1 MKLINYSKVRRSA
14 QSDLKKYERL
24 GIKLFTAALK
34 LQAKPNPSPLPMQ
47 EAYIKFYQ
55 TVFVESAKQE
65 FNRIRQDNREKAY
78 VPDDF
83 FLNTWREWI
92 KDWVLQNLG
101 NLITGVNDNTLEQI
115 QNILGEGVEQ
125 GLNPFQIERLLLE
138 QIPNIARARAI
149 ARTESTRAYNEGKK
163 RSAEDWAKQT
173 GTTLWK
179 LWIHGGSREPR
190 FQHIQAQDKPIRAD
204 QPFVFTTKGVEVF
217 MDKPGDQKG
226 GAAQTINC
234 SCVVVYISEA
244 YARRNFPETF
254 NNNLPVIATQT
265 MQQQANDDLYLQ
277 NQRLSDSLIAS
288 EQSKAIN
295 EKAKNILQYSNGVS
309 ENMNKNNSLIAL
321 RTIKDKSPDGARKF
335 ANRTLGEGEFLSS
348 SSLRIGG
355 GMDKNQNGN
364 AIMNGKYMNIEINK
378 DSVVEFRKINALI
391 NNEEINDLVKNQG
404 FRFSRIKQKRTK
416 DIDVVLD
423 ENGKVFAFKDKKGN
437 FSKWTVRSSDGKN
450 IAPTI
455 THESAH
461 LMQAFKD
468 FNEFGEKGGAQ
479 IWEQIFTK
487 NKLSIFDAPT
497 HYGKTNSLEF
507 FAETFSAYVYDNQ
520 RLKQLHPKVYD
531 TFLEYLDKIGVDF
544 KTIRIAQ

>member
-14 QSDLKKYERL
+14 ATDLKKYERL
-24 GIKLFTAALK
+24 GIKLFIAALK

-115 QNILGEGVEQ
+115 QKILGEGVEQ

-204 QPFVFTTKGVEVF
+204 QTFVFTTKGVQVF

-244 YARRNFPETF
+244 YARRNFPDTF
-254 NNNLPVIATQT
+254 NNTLPVPSQNIVPIIEAQEAFIPTQAKYSNLNQFSDKIYQTVKGNKFTWNEELVNGEFET
-265 MQQQANDDLYLQ
+265 MQNAMADLQGFRGLPKILS
-277 NQRLSDSLIAS
+277 NEEFIRLSKDPNYTLLYRGVEGDIEKNISADKFIDDYSKGSLYGSRKNMYGNGTYWAS
-288 EQSKAIN
+288 ED
-295 EKAKNILQYSNGVS
+295 QYAV
-309 ENMNKNNSLIAL
+309 AL
-321 RTIKDKSPDGARKF
+321 
-335 ANRTLGEGEFLSS
+335 NY
-348 SSLRIGG
+348 GG
-355 GMDKNQNGN
+355 DLDKN
-364 AIMNGKYMNIEINK
+364 
-378 DSVVEFRKINALI
+378 VFPALI
-391 NNEEINDLVKNQG
+391 NKSEMKLGDFTTLYQKWEQDKLNRENELIKFYQNKNKVQELYTDDYRKNHPEDFEKMMIEMKMFAEFGSWATSQGYDGYTVKSRSMT
-404 FRFSRIKQKRTK
+404 FRQLGIETTDFVVTLNRTK
-416 DIDVVLD
+416 
-423 ENGKVFAFKDKKGN
+423 
-437 FSKWTVRSSDGKN
+437 
-450 IAPTI
+450 TI
-455 THESAH
+455 VSQG
-461 LMQAFKD
+461 LR
-468 FNEFGEKGGAQ
+468 G
-479 IWEQIFTK
+479 
-487 NKLSIFDAPT
+487 
-497 HYGKTNSLEF
+497 
-507 FAETFSAYVYDNQ
+507 
-520 RLKQLHPKVYD
+520 RL
-531 TFLEYLDKIGVDF
+531 
-544 KTIRIAQ
+544 